1 MEVHDVRNPT
11 STLEPGYIFTI
22 EPQMTTPDGDLSV
35 RLEDMILITETG
47 YENMSAFVPVEIA
60 DIERLMAQSG
70 LGAHVLK
77 VKPEK
82 PPVRK

>member
-1 MEVHDVRNPT
+1 
-11 STLEPGYIFTI
+11 
-22 EPQMTTPDGDLSV
+22 
-35 RLEDMILITETG
+35 MILITETG